1 MSPEGGVATASRSG
15 IVGMMPGHERE
26 HLHVGRA
33 SLTLG
38 LLLGFGFFAACSGGG
53 SSSGTRTTPP
63 APSHAAAPSI
73 AVRGCETSAYGDLG
87 STPVNRA
94 GPIGFVDSW
103 SRIQPVGK
111 RRGSRILPT
120 KVLIVVDAGETVTVA
135 VPDSERDRLRLL
147 YAPSRPDSPD
157 GLYEFTVGDRATTFQ
172 ACKPGQSAFGDHPQ
186 TQFPGYFLVKEAGCY
201 RVDVTQRGTAR
212 NTHADLSLGE
222 PC

>member
-1 MSPEGGVATASRSG
+1 M
-15 IVGMMPGHERE
+15 
-26 HLHVGRA
+26 
-33 SLTLG
+33 
-38 LLLGFGFFAACSGGG
+38 
-53 SSSGTRTTPP
+53 
-63 APSHAAAPSI
+63 
-73 AVRGCETSAYGDLG
+73 
-87 STPVNRA
+87 NRA

-201 RVDVTQRGTAR
+201 RVDVTLLITANQPFGEWGKIFTDKTMTLAAIDRLVHHATILEMNVESYRRKAALKRKRGKG
-212 NTHADLSLGE
+212 D
-222 PC
+222 